1 MPQEKEWNVSPL
13 GDQLCDS
20 DGATCAPQFADSNV
34 AMRLQ
39 NNFRIVTSIVSFRQ
53 SEAVVE

>member
-1 MPQEKEWNVSPL
+1 
-13 GDQLCDS
+13 
-20 DGATCAPQFADSNV
+20 V